1 MKSLGDQALEQARRA
16 PGVELCGE
24 SIREARDALKVG
36 DGGGG
41 GGGRLPSFH
50 IPLGAVLSVMDGKH
64 RFVLPTSFLRNP
76 QWLPYCLQD
85 KTGKKPITLA
95 QSPSRA
101 HPCVASLVYH
111 PPWPRLYSDPWVLRP

>member
-41 GGGRLPSFH
+41 GGASSLLP
-50 IPLGAVLSVMDGKH
+50 
-64 RFVLPTSFLRNP
+64 
-76 QWLPYCLQD
+76 
-85 KTGKKPITLA
+85 
-95 QSPSRA
+95 
-101 HPCVASLVYH
+101 H
-111 PPWPRLYSDPWVLRP
+111 PPRRCPERDGWEAQICSAHFLP